1 MLYTRRKAIFNAL
14 KMASTR
20 FVNGMQPNCR
30 CDEQRRGPALRA
42 SETQRKRHTCRAE
55 SDQRTSRANVQELSQ
70 RETLGVGVQPRKDHA
85 HPHDG
90 RCERQEERKPCGSI
104 VAWWLPENRSPANAK
119 CPSEGQE
126 RPRHK
131 MVKTLTHFW
140 ASETHPANFLKDSSG
155 NGEKNT
161 HVKPIRCVN
170 GRNQD
175 LQ

>member
-119 CPSEGQE
+119 CPREGQE
-126 RPRHK
+126 RPRHE
-131 MVKTLTHFW
+131 MVKTFD
-140 ASETHPANFLKDSSG
+140 SFLGKRNPSSQFPQG
-155 NGEKNT
+155 FQRQRRKKT
-161 HVKPIRCVN
+161 PT
-170 GRNQD
+170 
-175 LQ
+175 